1 MQTPIRHRYAISSL
15 TDTAYRMSESV
26 SSNVFFKLQNACLFA
41 NLHQAW
47 QGYTSPPLELRSN
60 KFIKVNYVEESELAG
75 TGGPRKKRGGFTT
88 SQERS
93 VIHGS
98 PIGKPR
104 EINRDPVSSGERR
117 LKKERVDERLLE
129 KIDISFALTINVH
142 VILTRQKV
150 DEWEFKGLFGV
161 LLVVNV
167 EEQGWV
173 CEMTW

>member
-1 MQTPIRHRYAISSL
+1 M
-15 TDTAYRMSESV
+15 D
-26 SSNVFFKLQNACLFA
+26 
-41 NLHQAW
+41 
-47 QGYTSPPLELRSN
+47 LRSGN
-60 KFIKVNYVEESELAG
+60 PKG
-75 TGGPRKKRGGFTT
+75 
-88 SQERS
+88 
-93 VIHGS
+93 
-98 PIGKPR
+98 R